1 MKYPSLVPNRWCKT
15 PIHIII
21 NQEGISED
29 GEPLKALEI
38 DTMCNYQDKAKKVLT
53 EQQQLIEIEGT
64 ALINGDIAPSLASI
78 SNGKVVVNGVER
90 RIFRGT
96 KARNPDGTVNYTKLE
111 LV

>member
-1 MKYPSLVPNRWCKT
+1 MKYPSLVPNRWCKI
-15 PIHIII
+15 PIHVVL

-64 ALINGDIAPSLASI
+64 ALFNGDIAPSLASI
-78 SNGKVVVNGVER
+78 SSGTVVVNGVER
-90 RIFRGT
+90 RIYRGT
-96 KARNPDGTVNYTKLE
+96 KARNPDNTVNYTKLE

>member
-1 MKYPSLVPNRWCKT
+1 MKYPSLVNSKFCKT
-15 PIHIII
+15 PIHIVI
-21 NQEGISED
+21 NQEGMSED

-78 SNGKVVVNGVER
+78 SNGTVVVNGVER

>member
-64 ALINGDIAPSLASI
+64 ALFNGDIAPKLPSI
-78 SNGKVVVNGVER
+78 SSGTVVVNGVER
-90 RIFRGT
+90 RIYRGT
-96 KARNPDGTVNYTKLE
+96 KARNPDNTVNYTKLE

>member
-15 PIHIII
+15 PIHIVI

-38 DTMCNYQDKAKKVLT
+38 NTMCNYQDKAKKVLT

-64 ALINGDIAPSLASI
+64 ALFNGDIAPSLASI
-78 SNGKVVVNGVER
+78 SSGTVVVNGVER

>member
-1 MKYPSLVPNRWCKT
+1 MRYPSLVPNRWCKT
-15 PIHIII
+15 PIYVVI

-38 DTMCNYQDKAKKVLT
+38 DTLCNYQDEAKKVLT

-64 ALINGDIAPSLASI
+64 ALFNGDIAPSLASI
-78 SNGKVVVNGVER
+78 SNGTVIVNGIKR
-90 RIFRGT
+90 RIYRGT

>member
-1 MKYPSLVPNRWCKT
+1 MKNPSLVPNRWCKI
-15 PIHIII
+15 PIHVEI

-29 GEPLKALEI
+29 GGPLKALEI

-64 ALINGDIAPSLASI
+64 ALINGDIAPQLPSI

-96 KARNPDGTVNYTKLE
+96 KARNTDGTVNYTKLE

>member
-1 MKYPSLVPNRWCKT
+1 MRYQSLVNPKFCKT
-15 PIHIII
+15 PIHIVI

-90 RIFRGT
+90 RIFRGA

>member
-15 PIHIII
+15 PIHIVI

-38 DTMCNYQDKAKKVLT
+38 NTMCNYQDKAKKVLT

-64 ALINGDIAPSLASI
+64 ALFNGDIAPSLASI
-78 SNGKVVVNGVER
+78 SSGTVVVNGVER
-90 RIFRGT
+90 RIYRGT
-96 KARNPDGTVNYTKLE
+96 KARNPDNTVNYTKLE

>member
-1 MKYPSLVPNRWCKT
+1 MKYPSLVPNRWCRT
-15 PIHIII
+15 PIHVVL

-53 EQQQLIEIEGT
+53 EQQQLIEIEGP
-64 ALINGDIAPSLASI
+64 ALFNGDIAPQLPSI
-78 SNGKVVVNGVER
+78 SNGTVIVNGIKR

>member
-1 MKYPSLVPNRWCKT
+1 MRYPSLVNPKFCKT
-15 PIHIII
+15 PIHIVI
-21 NQEGISED
+21 NQKPISED

-78 SNGKVVVNGVER
+78 SNGTVVVNGVER

>member
-1 MKYPSLVPNRWCKT
+1 MRYPSLVNQKFCKT
-15 PIHIII
+15 PIHIVI

-78 SNGKVVVNGVER
+78 SNGTVVVNGVER

>member
-15 PIHIII
+15 PIHVVL
-21 NQEGISED
+21 NREGISED

-53 EQQQLIEIEGT
+53 EQQQLIEIEGN
-64 ALINGDIAPSLASI
+64 ALFNGDIAPQLPSI
-78 SNGKVVVNGVER
+78 SNGTVIVNGIKR

>member
-1 MKYPSLVPNRWCKT
+1 MKYPSLVPIRWCKT
-15 PIHIII
+15 PIHVTI
-21 NQEGISED
+21 NQEGMSED

-78 SNGKVVVNGVER
+78 SNGKVVVNGVKR

>member
-15 PIHIII
+15 PIHVVI

-64 ALINGDIAPSLASI
+64 ALINGDIAPQLPSI
-78 SNGKVVVNGVER
+78 SNGTVVVNGVER
-90 RIFRGT
+90 RIYRGT
-96 KARNPDGTVNYTKLE
+96 KARNPDNTVNYTKLE

>member
-1 MKYPSLVPNRWCKT
+1 MRYPSLVNPKFCKT
-15 PIHIII
+15 PIHIVI

-64 ALINGDIAPSLASI
+64 ALINGDIAPQLPSI
-78 SNGKVVVNGVER
+78 SNGTVVVNGVER
-90 RIFRGT
+90 RIYRGT
-96 KARNPDGTVNYTKLE
+96 KARNPDNTVNYTKLE

>member
-15 PIHIII
+15 PIHIVV

-64 ALINGDIAPSLASI
+64 ALINGDIAPQLPSI
-78 SNGKVVVNGVER
+78 SNGTVVVNGVER
-90 RIFRGT
+90 RIYRGT
-96 KARNPDGTVNYTKLE
+96 KARNPDNTVNYTKLE

>member
-1 MKYPSLVPNRWCKT
+1 MKYPSLVPNRWCRT
-15 PIHIII
+15 PIHVVL

-78 SNGKVVVNGVER
+78 SNGTVVVNGVER

>member
-1 MKYPSLVPNRWCKT
+1 MKYPSLVPNRWCRT
-15 PIHIII
+15 PIHIVI

-78 SNGKVVVNGVER
+78 SNGTVVVNGVER

>member
-15 PIHIII
+15 PIHVVL

-64 ALINGDIAPSLASI
+64 ALFNGDIAPQIPSI
-78 SNGKVVVNGVER
+78 SNGTVIVNGIKR

>member
-15 PIHIII
+15 PIHVVL
-21 NQEGISED
+21 NREGISED

-64 ALINGDIAPSLASI
+64 ALFNGDIAPQLPSI
-78 SNGKVVVNGVER
+78 LNINMR
-90 RIFRGT
+90 CI
-96 KARNPDGTVNYTKLE
+96 
-111 LV
+111 